1 MSNPARMIARREN
14 GGVEPDMVAKVV
26 IDERTGTIVIGD
38 NVRISRVAVS
48 QGGLTVRV
56 TETPQVVQPAPFGEG
71 ETAEVPRT
79 ALDVEEGEGSFA
91 VLDGTTTLHDLV
103 QGLNALGVRPRD
115 VVAILQA
122 IKAAGA
128 LHARSEERRVGKEC
142 VRTCRSWG
150 SPFH

>member
-1 MSNPARMIARREN
+1 MMGRVEIV
-14 GGVEPDMVAKVV
+14 GLEPDVCAKYV
-26 IDERTGTIVIGD
+26 IDGRTGTIVFGD

-128 LHARSEERRVGKEC
+128 LHADLEVM
-142 VRTCRSWG
+142 
-150 SPFH
+150 